1 MSDARRPQ
9 GPGGGR
15 VVRPEPRVFD
25 EPAPGAARAP
35 AERAPEADPARG
47 APGAP
52 RPGVERVVPALLRKI
67 PDAPEERRK
76 RDRATATLLGDGRI
90 GADDVTSEE
99 LASMGSLVAARH
111 LMVLLAKK
119 RSDRGAA
126 LAEVGELLI
135 GLDDPLVVRRLLLEL
150 PDAGRIVDIYPL
162 EVLAYVV
169 ERRPELVPG
178 IVLAPFVTN
187 RAALAATTFTVE
199 APIRV
204 EVPLALKMKAFALDG
219 GGTPGY
225 CFAPGAPGEYI
236 LELGAPGTFSLLL
249 RGDVRKQSLVDR
261 VVLRVEDQPEE
272 G

>member
-1 MSDARRPQ
+1 ERT
-9 GPGGGR
+9 
-15 VVRPEPRVFD
+15 PEP
-25 EPAPGAARAP
+25 GARAP
-35 AERAPEADPARG
+35 AARPATVLGR
-47 APGAP
+47 
-52 RPGVERVVPALLRKI
+52 GVERVVPNLLKRI
-67 PDAPEERRK
+67 PDAPEDRRK
-76 RDRATATLLGDGRI
+76 KDRAQATLLGEGRI

-111 LMVLLAKK
+111 LMVLLAK
-119 RSDRGAA
+119 RRADRDAA
-126 LAEVGELLI
+126 LAHVGALLI
-135 GLDDPLVVRRLLLEL
+135 GLDDPILVRRLLLEL

-162 EVLAYVV
+162 EVLAYVL
-169 ERRPELVPG
+169 ERRADLVPG
-178 IVLAPFVTN
+178 FELAPFVTN
-187 RAALAATTFTVE
+187 RAELTAGTFAVE

-236 LELGAPGTFSLLL
+236 LELGAAGTFALLL

-261 VVLRVEDQPEE
+261 LVLRVEDPPEA